1 MIRKSLFWGLTL
13 VLVVALVSLIYKGR
27 QLEKQEAGKP
37 VEIVQQSRP
46 SLTRVLNPQ
55 DLVIV
60 NSTMQRESPGVVS
73 HSVEIRNNGN
83 VGYGRIQLRFN
94 YQSRGGKILAS
105 RTQSILKPVAA
116 RSSVRVSDLTIEGVP
131 ASAVKSGVTILFAEI
146 GVAPTENKLTFSE
159 HHY

>member
-60 NSTMQRESPGVVS
+60 DSAMQRQSPDVVS

-83 VGYGRIQLRFN
+83 VGYGRIQLKFA
-94 YQSRGGKILAS
+94 YQNRSGKTLA
-105 RTQSILKPVAA
+105 TKTKSILRPVAA
-116 RSSVRVSDLTIEGVP
+116 GSSVRVIDLTVEGVP
-131 ASAVKSGVTILFAEI
+131 ASAVKSEVTILFAEI
-146 GVAPTENKLTFSE
+146 GVRPPTEQN
-159 HHY
+159 